1 MKEVT
6 SWQAHFIQKFEM
18 EDRMEFESITKGYA
32 ALETSPNETYIQA
45 WKTGQTGFPLVDASM
60 RCLIQTGY
68 VNFRMRAMLVSFFTH
83 HLWQPWQLGVKHLAK
98 QFLDFEPGIHYP
110 QFQMQAGVTGIN
122 MLRIYNPVKNSITND
137 TEGVFIGKWVPEL
150 EKLPLHLQH
159 KPWKI
164 TPIEEELYG
173 FALGH
178 DYPEPIVDLQRA
190 AKHASTKLWGMK
202 KKGSVRAESRRILS
216 KHTLADRN
224 NFD

>member
-1 MKEVT
+1 
-6 SWQAHFIQKFEM
+6 M
-18 EDRMEFESITKGYA
+18 EK
-32 ALETSPNETYIQA
+32 SPNETYIQA
-45 WKTGQTGFPLVDASM
+45 WKTGQTGFPLIDASM

-68 VNFRMRAMLVSFFTH
+68 INFRMRAMLVSFFTH

-98 QFLDFEPGIHYP
+98 QFLDFEPGIHYT
-110 QFQMQAGVTGIN
+110 QFQMQAGETGIN
-122 MLRIYNPVKNSITND
+122 MLRIYNPVKNSIVHD

-159 KPWKI
+159 EPWKI
-164 TPIEEELYG
+164 TLIEEELYG
-173 FALGH
+173 FSLGK
-178 DYPEPIVDLQRA
+178 DYPRPIVELKSA

-202 KKGSVRAESRRILS
+202 KKASVREESRRILS